1 MTLFKPESKLFPTVL
16 TVPMLRLLAARST
29 VLEAC
34 KEHC

>member
-16 TVPMLRLLAARST
+16 TVPTLHRLAARNT
-29 VLEAC
+29 GLEAC